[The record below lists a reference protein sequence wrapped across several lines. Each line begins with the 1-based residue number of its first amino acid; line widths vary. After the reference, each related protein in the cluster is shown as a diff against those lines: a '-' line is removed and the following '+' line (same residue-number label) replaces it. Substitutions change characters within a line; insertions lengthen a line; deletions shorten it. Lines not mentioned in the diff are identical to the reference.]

1 MSKRPA
7 IRAFLAPRQLEN
19 DGCDFTTAWD
29 RLAGGAQYVV
39 PMLLSSCSQTK
50 IPPGSVD
57 HLRSFLGL
65 PVSRRRRWRG
75 RTIEPRPSRARVRV
89 PRRKRGRPRSTR
101 LLVRKRRRPGA
112 GRPRARD
119 TAPIPEAMTYT
130 PAEFSRIGLIDNV
143 FYGKS
148 AEGGFEGTCYQK
160 QSLRSDRPRDLV
172 RRPKHQDNDRRLG
185 KQTRKQNVV
194 VVSLLLHPKS
204 GRFRPATHGPAV
216 SGCRAGRAP
225 GPARPQGRPAG
236 RGAARRRRRAGRAPA
251 GASAPVTG
259 RGAGPCASAGASAL
273 VLVAAQLP
281 RATDWGMLGFGAGH
295 GAAAGDDNMAQ

>member
-1 MSKRPA
+1 
-7 IRAFLAPRQLEN
+7 
-19 DGCDFTTAWD
+19 
-29 RLAGGAQYVV
+29 
-39 PMLLSSCSQTK
+39 MLLSACSETK
-50 IPPGSVD
+50 KPPG
-57 HLRSFLGL
+57 RSGKF
-65 PVSRRRRWRG
+65 PYS
-75 RTIEPRPSRARVRV
+75 V
-89 PRRKRGRPRSTR
+89 PRTRDCSRGGATVGRSR
-101 LLVRKRRRPGA
+101 QADGEDRDLPPLARAGVRTAPETGSAEVYSASSSEAPPVRA
-112 GRPRARD
+112 DRPRARD
-119 TAPIPEAMTYT
+119 TAPIPETMTYT
-130 PAEFSRIGLIDNV
+130 PSEFSRIGVFHNV
-143 FYGKS
+143 FYGQS
-148 AEGGFEGTCYQK
+148 AAGRFEATCYQK

-194 VVSLLLHPKS
+194 VVSPLLHPKS